1 MKKLYFLLLF
11 VAVLSHS
18 FAQYSSEIDIN
29 PILREHYDTDVKNA
43 CLQWVLE
50 SDSNLFYSSAE
61 IPPLVLD
68 SVWQALSAVYYE
80 FDMPE
85 RDSVIDMY
93 CIHQY
98 PKNYLIKEI
107 ILVPDYENPKIISWL
122 NHDPGY
128 PILDSILTKY
138 GFISYDKELKNPYI
152 LLRTEKDINIFYVTR
167 LLKLVDGIIYA
178 DPNMTWGDGNGF
190 NYKSSGTD
198 KFLFFD
204 KAWGD
209 CMAGCWAHHIWQFK
223 IDKNLNVSYLGTYK
237 NWDENHPISEPWNCN
252 ITGLMDNVELEL
264 MSLSPNPAKEYISF
278 SLPFQN
284 KTKYRILN
292 INGQIIKEGYLIG
305 DEHISISEL
314 KKGFY
319 LIQLNSTDDIKT
331 YKISKI

>member
-1 MKKLYFLLLF
+1 MKKLHLLSLF
-11 VAVLSHS
+11 VLILSTT
-18 FAQYSSEIDIN
+18 FAQYSSKTDVN
-29 PILREHYDTDVKNA
+29 PILRTHYDADVKNA

-50 SDSNLFYSSAE
+50 SDSNLYYSSAE

-80 FDMPE
+80 FEMPE

-98 PKNYLIKEI
+98 PKNFLIKEI
-107 ILVPDYENPKIISWL
+107 ILVPDYDNPNIISWL

-138 GFISYDKELKNPYI
+138 GFISYDKESKNPFI
-152 LLRTEKDINIFYVTR
+152 LLRTELDINVFYVLK

-178 DPNMTWGDGNGF
+178 DPNITFGDGNRF
-190 NYKSSGTD
+190 SYKSSGTD

-209 CMAGCWAHHIWQFK
+209 CMSGCYAHHIWQFK
-223 IDKNLNVSYLGTYK
+223 IDGNLNVSYLRTYK
-237 NWDENHPISEPWNCN
+237 NWNENNPIGEPWNCN
-252 ITGLMDNVELEL
+252 ITGLMEDDESEQ
-264 MSLSPNPAKEYISF
+264 MAISPNPAKEYVYF
-278 SLPFQN
+278 SIPFQN
-284 KTKYRILN
+284 KTEYRILN

-305 DEHISISEL
+305 DDNISVSEL
-314 KKGFY
+314 KKGIY
-319 LIQLNSTDDIKT
+319 LIQLNSIDNIKT